1 MIELNEEKQNKK
13 DINKSSENTEINY
26 LKNKIK
32 IKSDTVRAMRK
43 KQFKINND
51 NLINMYKL
59 RDEKRDLVRLLLLNK
74 NYYEK
79 FQNSQNEIKEKNL
92 IITQKNVD
100 YKMLIK
106 KNFFDKVVFE
116 ELNSELQNSNKSL
129 EQENKILK
137 DKIIKLESEKYA
149 FDTKMKNKNDIIYQL
164 QENLAMKNEE
174 LIKCLYDLNKLKI
187 QNDLLSFDYLALKSK
202 INYFKEDEK

>member
-1 MIELNEEKQNKK
+1 
-13 DINKSSENTEINY
+13 
-26 LKNKIK
+26 
-32 IKSDTVRAMRK
+32 
-43 KQFKINND
+43 
-51 NLINMYKL
+51 
-59 RDEKRDLVRLLLLNK
+59 
-74 NYYEK
+74 
-79 FQNSQNEIKEKNL
+79 
-92 IITQKNVD
+92 
-100 YKMLIK
+100 MLIK